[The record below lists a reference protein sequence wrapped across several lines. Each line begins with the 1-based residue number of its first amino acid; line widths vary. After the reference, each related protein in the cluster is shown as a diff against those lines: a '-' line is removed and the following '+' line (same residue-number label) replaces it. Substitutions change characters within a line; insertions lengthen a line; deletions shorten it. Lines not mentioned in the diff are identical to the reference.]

1 MRLTWPEKDHSRAS
15 CDQAIERM
23 RNNHGLP
30 YKRVHHFINVLPTDI
45 ELKLVLETP
54 FGITAL
60 LMTIAGH

>member
-1 MRLTWPEKDHSRAS
+1 
-15 CDQAIERM
+15 M